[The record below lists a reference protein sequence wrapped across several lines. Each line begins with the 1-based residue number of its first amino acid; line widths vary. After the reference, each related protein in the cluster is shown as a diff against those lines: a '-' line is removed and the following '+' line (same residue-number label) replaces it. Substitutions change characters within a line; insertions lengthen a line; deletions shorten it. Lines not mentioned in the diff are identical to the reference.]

1 MSAAANSMAGGGGN
15 PLKAVC
21 IGLQHG
27 HMGTIGPV
35 KPGWIHT
42 FRQLE
47 GVEIVAYCEDTA
59 TEKLAEAAEYDP
71 EASVY
76 TSVDDLI
83 EKQDF
88 DFAFMALPANEIPG
102 IGIKLAEAGKHF
114 FIEKQFARRADD
126 MAEMVRI
133 VRKAGVTVMPAYPH
147 RFNPV
152 AQDLKHLIDRGI
164 FGRPLDL
171 EVRMI
176 TGQVR
181 PDGRDPS
188 GFMYTDKQEGG
199 GIQHMLG
206 GHHLEVMRFLMG
218 CEVKTVMAMNG
229 RQVGYIEEPL
239 EDISL
244 AIFEFEN
251 GAYGTM
257 HAGYLGR
264 LKGGSDNAMVYRGLE
279 GEANWTPMG
288 EPHLEVKSAVP
299 EWATSPVRSF
309 DYEFAPGPPGYA
321 THIWMLQWIQGYVDA
336 LREGREAPLTVEDGL
351 HTLQLID
358 AIYESGRTGAAVDVK
373 YGI

>member
-1 MSAAANSMAGGGGN
+1 
-15 PLKAVC
+15 
-21 IGLQHG
+21 
-27 HMGTIGPV
+27 
-35 KPGWIHT
+35 
-42 FRQLE
+42 
-47 GVEIVAYCEDTA
+47 
-59 TEKLAEAAEYDP
+59 
-71 EASVY
+71 
-76 TSVDDLI
+76 
-83 EKQDF
+83 
-88 DFAFMALPANEIPG
+88 
-102 IGIKLAEAGKHF
+102 
-114 FIEKQFARRADD
+114 
-126 MAEMVRI
+126 
-133 VRKAGVTVMPAYPH
+133 
-147 RFNPV
+147 
-152 AQDLKHLIDRGI
+152 
-164 FGRPLDL
+164 
-171 EVRMI
+171 
-176 TGQVR
+176 
-181 PDGRDPS
+181 
-188 GFMYTDKQEGG
+188 
-199 GIQHMLG
+199 MLG

-336 LREGREAPLTVEDGL
+336 LREGREAPLTVEDRL